1 MNAKG
6 LIESLQSISLS
17 SLTKEE
23 CIALL
28 NMLTFTTSQVH
39 AHLEKNHR
47 TCAGKYWLSAPAGA
61 GAEAGAEETPT
72 KKQRKAPKST
82 RIACD
87 GKGTF
92 NNNVFGPPDPIS
104 GKEQT
109 TPLCDACGIAW
120 KRFEKKN
127 TKKYNI

>member
-28 NMLTFTTSQVH
+28 NVLTVTTSQVH

-47 TCAGKYWLSAPAGA
+47 TCAGKYWLLFSTPALRA
-61 GAEAGAEETPT
+61 GVEAET
-72 KKQRKAPKST
+72 KKQRKAPKPT

-87 GKGTF
+87 AKGTF
-92 NNNVFGPPDPIS
+92 DNNVFGPPDPIS
-104 GKEQT
+104 GKQQT

-127 TKKYNI
+127 KKDCL

>member
-6 LIESLQSISLS
+6 LIELLQNVSPSALS
-17 SLTKEE
+17 KEE

-28 NMLTFTTSQVH
+28 NILTFTTGQVH

-47 TCAGKYWLSAPAGA
+47 TCAGKYWLSFAPAQRA
-61 GAEAGAEETPT
+61 GAEAEGTETPT
-72 KKQRKAPKST
+72 KKQRKTQKPT

-87 GKGTF
+87 AKGTF
-92 NNNVFGPPDPIS
+92 DNNVFGPPDPIS

-120 KRFEKKN
+120 KRFEKKYIK
-127 TKKYNI
+127 TH

>member
-39 AHLEKNHR
+39 AHLEKKHR
-47 TCAGKYWLSAPAGA
+47 TCAGKYWLSSAPARRA
-61 GAEAGAEETPT
+61 GAETPT
-72 KKQRKAPKST
+72 KKQRKIQKPA
-82 RIACD
+82 RVACD

-92 NNNVFGPPDPIS
+92 NNNVFGPPDPIN

-120 KRFEKKN
+120 KRFEKKYI
-127 TKKYNI
+127 KIH